1 MRRAKSAEKRLHK
14 RASMSAASAP
24 PGSQYEIATA
34 AFYLQAVTNE
44 DKPDESWHNYA
55 LCQMLVHSDLE
66 GAKES
71 FLCALDHAPRDRRII
86 SNFNVLL
93 QDEEYMNTSKSAHEV
108 YLKERNRN
116 AEQR

>member
-1 MRRAKSAEKRLHK
+1 
-14 RASMSAASAP
+14 MSSSAP
-24 PGSQYEIATA
+24 PKSQYEIATA
-34 AFYLQAVTNE
+34 AFYLQAVCNE
-44 DKPDESWHNYA
+44 DRPDESWHNYA

-71 FLCALDHAPRDRRII
+71 FLCAMDHAPRDKRIV

-93 QDEEYMNTSKSAHEV
+93 RDEEYLNMNTSANEE

-116 AEQR
+116 AERR